1 MKINPLI
8 TLESID
14 TIKSTNELL
23 DSRNTS
29 YFPRENISLN
39 AGPKIAKNDILITSI
54 KAKPST
60 INEVLGKTVNYN
72 DDIYIFEIEGKT
84 YTSSIVTWK
93 IYKNNK
99 QVKELF
105 EQVKKEISK
114 RENPDETIINKCKIV
129 KNYTNGEIY
138 RSLNKIADDIMYI
151 YNNTIPNQPES
162 LKIGLKISKTSFYN
176 INNGIKA
183 FEGFAFKKAE
193 PRIMRSILKYILFPI
208 EYFMFNEW
216 NKRWIVLTKD
226 MISYLNSPNTL
237 VGKNVYWFD
246 EDFKIDSDGD
256 KILKIKN
263 LSRTLELK
271 FDSKFERDLWKKE
284 INSRVEIKKNEIID
298 NIYHSF
304 TTQKI
309 NCGAKWFVDADG
321 YFAYLLEHLKKAKE
335 TVYVTDWFMS
345 PELALA
351 RPLNYENYRDEN
363 YKKNL
368 NFNNVSRLM
377 DVFYLLAKK
386 GVKIY
391 VLLFCEVKLALGVN
405 SEYTKAVLQGLHEN
419 IKVTRHPKGTQ
430 SIFWSHHEKLV
441 IIDQKIAFVGGLDL
455 CWGRYDT
462 NFHPIVEEE
471 NTNHS
476 YYYPG
481 SDYINE
487 RQVDLHEVEKY
498 YKEQIDRRQKP
509 RMAWH
514 DIHTMVEGPIVSD
527 IVRHF
532 IERWNDARF
541 NKRDNALVNVGPTE
555 NKSNKNK
562 ISIINKNNDNISK
575 TSPIPLLKKQS
586 KTLKSKDIN
595 LIINLTN
602 NNIENIK
609 EEENDDEDDNRKS
622 KKEDE
627 NEINNIIND
636 NRISNETENE
646 NENMKENDNGIDIEI
661 EIENENMKENNKVEE
676 LDTEKENPLD
686 KVDDVNIEKENPLD
700 KVDDV
705 DKEQDIHDN
714 RGRFTLFSS
723 LKKKVKSSYE
733 DYKSKHGKEKKMK
746 LKQSAFLT
754 GDYEKVDENIE
765 MDFKIQALRSVS
777 QWSIGKTL
785 TESSIL
791 EGYYKLI
798 DNAKHYIYIE
808 NQFFITK
815 SYSEEERKKNLD
827 KLVENEIGLHIRAR
841 IERAYE
847 EKTNFKVFICIPLLP
862 GFSGTPGESSTMN
875 CILKHTYQSICHN
888 KGMSLL
894 ERLKKKM
901 GDDVNKYIYFFS
913 LRNHGTIKGNPV
925 TELIYI
931 HSKLLI
937 VDDEKVLIGSANIND
952 RSMTGYRDS
961 EFAVIVEEEKK
972 KQSIMDGKKFTA
984 ANYAL
989 TLRKHL
995 MAEHF
1000 GLKNDDKML
1009 DDPLNPELWNTM
1021 RSRANV
1027 NSAIY
1032 SDIFDCFPDNK
1043 FNNFAKL
1050 RTRKKIK
1057 TEEDREKLK
1066 KDYNNKIIGV
1076 VGHIVEYPIEF
1087 LKDEELD
1094 INFLSKE
1101 NLLPEKSFV

>member
-1 MKINPLI
+1 MKINPLVS
-8 TLESID
+8 LESID

-29 YFPRENISLN
+29 YFPYENKLLN
-39 AGPKIAKNDILITSI
+39 DINTPKIAKNEILISSI
-54 KAKPST
+54 KAKAST

-84 YTSSIVTWK
+84 YTSATVTWK

-105 EQVKKEISK
+105 EQIKKEISK
-114 RENPDETIINKCKIV
+114 RENPDETMINKCKVV

-138 RSLNKIADDIMYI
+138 RQIDKIAEDIMHI
-151 YNNTIPNQPES
+151 YNNTNPNQPES

-176 INNGIKA
+176 INDGIKA
-183 FEGFAFKKAE
+183 FEGFALKKAE
-193 PRIMRSILKYILFPI
+193 PRVMRSILKYILFPI
-208 EYFMFNEW
+208 EYFIFNGW
-216 NKRWIVLTKD
+216 NKRWIVLKKD
-226 MISYLNSPNTL
+226 MISYLNNPNTL

-246 EDFKIDSDGD
+246 EDFKIATDGD

-271 FDSKFERDLWKKE
+271 FDSKFERDLWNKE
-284 INSRVEIKKNEIID
+284 IESRVEIKKNAIMD
-298 NIYHSF
+298 NLYHSF

-309 NCGAKWFVDADG
+309 NCGAKWFVDADS

-345 PELALA
+345 PELALS
-351 RPLNYENYRDEN
+351 RPLNYDIYRDDKID
-363 YKKNL
+363 YKKYIT
-368 NFNNVSRLM
+368 FNNVSRLM
-377 DVFYLLAKK
+377 DVFYLLAKR

-391 VLLFCEVKLALGVN
+391 ILLFSEVKRALANN
-405 SEYTKAVLQGLHEN
+405 SQYTKSVLQGLHEN
-419 IKVTRHPKGTQ
+419 IKVTRHPKRTQ

-471 NTNHS
+471 NKKNS

-481 SDYINE
+481 SDYVNE

-498 YKEQIDRRQKP
+498 YKEQIDRKEKP

-532 IERWNDARF
+532 VERWNDARF
-541 NKRDNALVNVGPTE
+541 NKRNNALVNVGPTE

-562 ISIINKNNDNISK
+562 ISINNKNNINNNIK
-575 TSPIPLLKKQS
+575 TSQLLKKQS

-595 LIINLTN
+595 MIINLTN
-602 NNIENIK
+602 NFENIK
-609 EEENDDEDDNRKS
+609 EEENDDEDENRKS

-627 NEINNIIND
+627 KEINNINNINNINSINSINSIND
-636 NRISNETENE
+636 NIISNENE
-646 NENMKENDNGIDIEI
+646 NENMKENENDKEIDI
-661 EIENENMKENNKVEE
+661 
-676 LDTEKENPLD
+676 DNPLY
-686 KVDDVNIEKENPLD
+686 KVDED
-700 KVDDV
+700 
-705 DKEQDIHDN
+705 DKEPEIQDN

-723 LKKKVKSSYE
+723 LKNKVKSSYE

-777 QWSIGKTL
+777 QWSIGKTI
-785 TESSIL
+785 TERSIL

-808 NQFFITK
+808 NQFFVTK
-815 SYSEEERKKNLD
+815 SYSEDERKKNLD

-862 GFSGTPGESSTMN
+862 GFSGTPGDSSTMN

-894 ERLKKKM
+894 EKLKKKM

-925 TELIYI
+925 TELIYV

-961 EFAVIVEEEKK
+961 EFAVIVEEDKK
-972 KQSIMDGKKFTA
+972 KESIMDGKKFIA

-1000 GLKNDDKML
+1000 GLNNDDKML
-1009 DDPLNPELWNTM
+1009 DDPLNSDLWNLM

-1050 RTRKKIK
+1050 RTRKKFK
-1057 TEEDREKLK
+1057 TKEDMEKLK
-1066 KDYNNKIIGV
+1066 ADYNNKIIGV

-1101 NLLPEKSFV
+1101 NFLPEKSFV